1 MYRSF
6 FKPALDFLA
15 AFLVLLIFSPL
26 WLALGLVL
34 AVANGG
40 QAFFVQTR
48 PGKGERLFRLIK
60 FKTMNDACDDKGR
73 LLPDAQRLTA
83 VGRFIRATSLD
94 EVPQLL
100 NVLKGE
106 MSIVG
111 PRPLLVRY
119 LARYDEEQRRR
130 HDVKPGITGWAQVN
144 GRNAIGWEEKFRL
157 DVWYVEHCSF
167 ALDMRILWMTVLKVL
182 KSEGIRQPG
191 QATMEE
197 FLGSRKA
204 EGRSLPGRRM
214 KSTEER

>member
-130 HDVKPGITGWAQVN
+130 HDVKPGITGWA
-144 GRNAIGWEEKFRL
+144 
-157 DVWYVEHCSF
+157 
-167 ALDMRILWMTVLKVL
+167 
-182 KSEGIRQPG
+182 
-191 QATMEE
+191 
-197 FLGSRKA
+197 
-204 EGRSLPGRRM
+204 
-214 KSTEER
+214 